1 VFFENVQLFHEHDES
16 NLKNIFLKKKEDI
29 NRNEPFLQSEVNSA
43 EMMTKNDVEV
53 HLMIHKSFAF
63 LLE

>member
-1 VFFENVQLFHEHDES
+1 MFFENVQLFHEHDES